1 MQITRLMQVGGP
13 VLVPVWARALVLVLE
28 RSLAGLQVLAR
39 VLVQASVQALAQ
51 LRVPF

>member
-13 VLVPVWARALVLVLE
+13 VLVPVWAQALVLVLELE

-39 VLVQASVQALAQ
+39 VLVLALVQ